1 MYKLIINFAIYRVI
15 NLFFPIVTIPLIS
28 YYTNYSVMAELF
40 LLQAYAFWISLVID
54 FGFIRTGV
62 VDYLNSQKKQTIVNE
77 IITSQLYLSLLIIFI
92 SLIISFL
99 FKIKPS
105 HLIFVLVTGIIQ
117 GIIPK
122 WLYQAEN
129 RMLSL
134 SIKESISKI
143 LALVLLLIFLPISN
157 SIDMIIISYIS
168 MSILIVFLIVLD
180 YNHYLLNFKFSSI
193 NLVFKTI
200 NNSLYVFKM
209 RLVGNGYLNLN
220 IIILS
225 ILSSQEVMA
234 IYGICERLVKAMTS
248 VLTSVG
254 EALFPVSVKENSS
267 PKLLRDLKISFM
279 TSLFP
284 TLIMLIFPNQIIS
297 ILLSSDI
304 NLTYERIIFL
314 APIFFSLSSVLSL
327 CYITSKGM
335 YKADFYIQL
344 IILLLSLIS
353 IIFLYFI
360 IGENYPYL
368 AFLCSSFFSFLT
380 YSIYVISKEKSN
392 ATN

>member
-40 LLQAYAFWISLVID
+40 LLQAYAFWVSLVID

-99 FKIKPS
+99 FEIKSS
-105 HLIFVLVTGIIQ
+105 HLIFVLATGIIQ

-134 SIKESISKI
+134 SIKESFSKI
-143 LALVLLLIFLPISN
+143 LALALLLIFLPIYN

-168 MSILIVFLIVLD
+168 MSLLIVFLIVLD
-180 YNHYLLNFKFSSI
+180 YKHYLLNFKLSSI
-193 NLVFKTI
+193 NLAFKTI

-225 ILSSQEVMA
+225 ILSSQEVIA
-234 IYGICERLVKAMTS
+234 TYGICERLVKAMTS

-254 EALFPVSVKENSS
+254 EALFPISVKENSS

-284 TLIMLIFPNQIIS
+284 TLVMLIFPNQIIS